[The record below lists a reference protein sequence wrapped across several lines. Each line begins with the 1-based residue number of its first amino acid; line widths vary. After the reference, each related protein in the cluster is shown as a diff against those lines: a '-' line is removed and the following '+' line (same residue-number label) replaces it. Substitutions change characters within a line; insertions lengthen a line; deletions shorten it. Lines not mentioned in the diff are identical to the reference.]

1 MDERTPAEFETDRP
15 VSESSDDRLNRAS
28 FAERVAGVLKDL
40 PHAASLIVGIHG
52 PWGDGKTTVLN
63 LLRSELTKST
73 SLVVRDFNP
82 WRLTDEDA
90 MLRQFFGILAD
101 AIGESLYTKGERSRE
116 AAGKWAKQLRWVTR
130 PFGWFSK
137 SAESIDELLARLS
150 EGALRGDSIA
160 VEQLRQRIVERL
172 LKSDRRIILLID
184 DIDRLDKA
192 ETRLLFRIIK
202 ACADFPNVCYVLAF
216 DDTMVAKSLG
226 DQYGAGDES
235 SGRAFLEKII
245 QIPLKLPVAMR
256 EDLRSLCFQQ
266 VDRAIASAGI
276 ELTEQ
281 EVGAFVSGFDRGISI
296 RLDTPRAAKRFGNAL
311 LFALPMLRDEVN
323 TVDLLLLEAI
333 RAFYPTIYDCI
344 RTNHSDFSGVESA
357 YSRRSPNDIRAVA
370 LVSTVIEAID
380 SDEQEAIKRL
390 LRDLFP
396 RLGSAFGG
404 SSHGSDWL
412 GHWAK
417 AKRICSP
424 DYCPRYFL
432 YAVPL
437 SDVSDSEI
445 DRLCQ
450 YAVEEQGKS
459 LNEAVHTHFVS
470 GKARRVIE
478 RLRQRESEIIPN
490 SVPMLA
496 LSIAKN
502 AQHIPNPP
510 ALFSHS
516 EPPAQ
521 AAILISRLIQ
531 QMPSGEQRVALAEHV
546 MKASEPLWFGV
557 ECLRWFYV
565 TDKSD
570 KTDHNALTKEEVD
583 KVRIVLVERIKQA
596 SEAGEKLFDTS
607 VVQEKSLLFEWWR
620 AEGREPVQN
629 HLATMFEREPKSIAM
644 FLEAMAPRGWGDGDV
659 LPKAGELDGNQ
670 LKNIKLIFD
679 LDELAARIQKHIPA
693 NYEDP
698 QWFPNSDLPLER
710 RLAEQFVYVWKKWK
724 AEGEPADQTPDD
736 RDGDADPPS
745 EELAESGEENTES

>member
-15 VSESSDDRLNRAS
+15 VSERSDDRLNRAP

-40 PHAASLIVGIHG
+40 PHAASLIIGIHG

-63 LLRSELTKST
+63 LLRSELTKSEL
-73 SLVVRDFNP
+73 LVVRDFNP
-82 WRLTDEDA
+82 WRLKDEDA

-101 AIGESLYTKGERSRE
+101 AIGESLFTRGERSRE
-116 AAGKWAKQLRWVTR
+116 AAGKWAKRVRWITR
-130 PFGWFSK
+130 PVGWFSK
-137 SAESIDELLARLS
+137 SAESIDDLLARLS
-150 EGALRGDSIA
+150 EGALRGDSVA
-160 VEQLRQRIVERL
+160 VEQLRQRVVARL

-216 DDTMVAKSLG
+216 DDTMVGKSLG

-256 EDLRSLCFQQ
+256 EDLRSLCFEQ

-281 EVGAFVSGFDRGISI
+281 EGGEFVSGFDRGISI

-311 LFALPMLRDEVN
+311 MFALPMLKREVN
-323 TVDLLLLEAI
+323 TVDLLLVEAL

-344 RTNHSDFSGVESA
+344 RENHSDFSGVESYYA
-357 YSRRSPNDIRAVA
+357 RNGQNEIRAVA
-370 LVSTVIEAID
+370 MLKPVIDALD

-390 LRDLFP
+390 LRGLFP

-404 SSHGSDWL
+404 SNYGSRWL
-412 GHWAK
+412 GRWARER
-417 AKRICSP
+417 RICSP
-424 DYCPRYFL
+424 DYCPRYFS

-437 SDVSDSEI
+437 SDVSDGEI
-445 DRLCQ
+445 DRLCKL
-450 YAVEEQGKS
+450 AAEGQGKS
-459 LNEAVHTHFVS
+459 LNEAVHDHFVG

-478 RLRQRESEIIPN
+478 RLRQRESEI
-490 SVPMLA
+490 VPDAVPVLA

-502 AQHIPNPP
+502 ALHIPNPP

-531 QMPSGEQRVALAEHV
+531 QVPSGEQRVAIAESV

-565 TDKSD
+565 TDEPD
-570 KTDHNALTKEEVD
+570 KADHNALTKEEVD

-607 VVQEKSLLFEWWR
+607 VVQEKSMLYEWWR
-620 AEGREPVQN
+620 AEGREPVQR
-629 HLATMFEREPKSIAM
+629 HLATIFERDPKSIAV

-659 LPKAGELDGNQ
+659 VPRVGRLDGNQ

-679 LDELAARIQKHIPA
+679 LDELAKLIQTHIPGD
-693 NYEDP
+693 YEDP
-698 QWFPNSDLPLER
+698 QWFSNSDLPLER
-710 RLAEQFVYVWKKWK
+710 CLAEQFIYVWKKWK
-724 AEGEPADQTPDD
+724 AEGEPEDRTPDD
-736 RDGDADPPS
+736 RGGDADPPS
-745 EELAESGEENTES
+745 EEVDKSGEGIADS